1 MKVKGITISF
11 DLNIPS
17 NFVTDHTIRVTTK
30 NDVTTSLSML
40 RKKVSTVLG
49 IGKSLV
55 IIDTWGKISLLVR
68 KLMFHRTNSEEIHTC
83 FRFKRII
90 LNTLRL
96 KVY

>member
-83 FRFKRII
+83 FRLAVFDFSVLSLI
-90 LNTLRL
+90 L
-96 KVY
+96 